1 MEKIDKLYTRHPY
14 YGSRRMVVEL
24 GRLNLLVNR
33 KKVSRLM
40 KKMGIEANYQKPNLS
55 KANKKHKKYPY
66 LLKGVVPSAP
76 NQVWSR
82 WNIYPFENRLF
93 ISPSH
98 HRLV

>member
-40 KKMGIEANYQKPNLS
+40 KKMGIDANYQKPNLS

-76 NQVWSR
+76 NQVWSTDIT
-82 WNIYPFENRLF
+82 W
-93 ISPSH
+93 
-98 HRLV
+98 LVDSRFHC